1 MVKICLDY
9 GHGGNDPG
17 AVLGS
22 RQEKD
27 DVLRIGRMI
36 RDRLRHFNI
45 VVTET
50 RSDDRFIG
58 LSERAQIAN
67 SQGADYFI
75 SVHRNAGGGT
85 GIESYLFTH
94 TDKKTNDFAAA
105 AHKGTHSLGF
115 VDRGIKR
122 ANFAVLRET
131 AMPAIL
137 MELGFIDNERDNSL
151 FDVQI
156 QSLAYKIAESVADW
170 LGLSTNVKIPKEY
183 VVVKGDTLWSI
194 AIKNK
199 TTVDELVRLNGLN
212 NANLIYPNQKLKLP

>member
-1 MVKICLDY
+1 MKICLDY
-9 GHGGNDPG
+9 GHGGSDPG
-17 AVLGS
+17 AVLGN
-22 RQEKD
+22 RTEKD
-27 DVLRIGRMI
+27 DVVRIGRMI

-50 RSDDRFIG
+50 RSDDRFVG

-67 SQGADYFI
+67 AQGANYFI

-85 GIESYLFTH
+85 GIETYVFTN
-94 TDKKTNDFAAA
+94 TDQKTNDFASA
-105 AHKGTHSLGF
+105 AHKGTHGLGF

-137 MELGFIDNERDNSL
+137 LELGFIDNVRDNSL

-156 QSLAYKIAESVADW
+156 QSLAYKIAESVAGW
-170 LGLSTNVKIPKEY
+170 LGLSTNVQIAKEY

-199 TTVDELVRLNGLN
+199 TTVDELARLNGLN
-212 NANLIYPNQKLKLP
+212 NTNLIYPNQKLKLP